1 MSALRIYDTYKRE
14 IRPFEPLMAP
24 LAGIYVC
31 GPTVYGHPHLGH
43 ARGPVVFDV
52 LHRFLKHSGFKVRF
66 VRNITDVGHL
76 VNDADEGDDKIAK
89 KARLEQLE
97 PMEIAQFYTDSYHSM
112 LQALNVLPASIEPRA
127 SGHIIEQIEMI
138 SEIIANGFAYESNGS
153 VYFDVIGYSRSND
166 YGKLS
171 GRVLEDLIAG
181 AGNEARE
188 LEGQDEKRNPN
199 DFALWK
205 KAGPEHIMQWNSPW
219 GKGFPGWHIECS
231 AMSKKYLGETFDIHG
246 GGMDLLFPH
255 HESEIAQSVAC
266 SGHQPARYWMHH
278 NMITVNGQKM
288 AKSLNN
294 GISIDEFFSGKNA
307 LLEKAYSPM
316 TLKFFILQAHY
327 RGTLDFSNAALQ
339 ASEKGLNRLLNAAE
353 TLKNIKPGTS
363 DGSDVKA
370 LCAQC
375 YDALNED
382 LNTPVLIANLFE
394 IVTLINNLA
403 AGNAS
408 VSAEELE
415 MLKTHYNTFVFDIL
429 GLQIEK
435 QGNTDQIDG
444 LMQMLI
450 GMRNEAKAAKNY
462 ALSDEIRN
470 KLISLGFEL
479 KDGKEGTT
487 YSTT

>member
-1 MSALRIYDTYKRE
+1 MKTLRLYDTYKRNVVD
-14 IRPFEPLMAP
+14 FEPIKP
-24 LAGIYVC
+24 PFAGIYIC
-31 GPTVYGHPHLGH
+31 GPTVYGNPHLGH

-52 LHRFLKHSGFKVRF
+52 LHRYLRHLGFKVRF

-76 VNDADEGDDKIAK
+76 VNDADEGEDKIGK

-112 LQALNVLPASIEPRA
+112 LQQLNVLPASIEPRA

-138 SEIIANGFAYESNGS
+138 SEIMEKGYAYEANGS
-153 VYFDVIGYSRSND
+153 VYFDVLGYSANHD

-188 LEGQDEKRNPN
+188 LEAQDEKRNPN

-266 SGHQPARYWMHH
+266 SGKQPARYWMHH

-294 GISIDEFFSGKNA
+294 GISIDEFFSGNNP

-327 RGTLDFSNAALQ
+327 RGTLDFSNSALQ
-339 ASEKGLNRLLNAAE
+339 ASEKGLSRLLEASR
-353 TLKNIKPGTS
+353 TLQKLKPSAVSTLDAS
-363 DGSDVKA
+363 A
-370 LCAQC
+370 LKQAC
-375 YDALNED
+375 YDALSED
-382 LNTPVLIANLFE
+382 LNTPVLIATLFE
-394 IVTLINNLA
+394 MVSNINSIA
-403 AGNAS
+403 AGLMQIDRANLDILT
-408 VSAEELE
+408 E
-415 MLKTHYNTFVFDIL
+415 TYNTFVSDIL
-429 GLQIEK
+429 GLKTESTAGSNK
-435 QGNTDQIDG
+435 TDG
-444 LMQMLI
+444 LMQI
-450 GMRNEAKAAKNY
+450 IIEMRNQAKADKNY
-462 ALSDEIRN
+462 ALSDAIRD
-470 KLISLGFEL
+470 KLKQAGYEL
-479 KDGKEGTT
+479 KDGKDGTA
-487 YSTT
+487 YSEI